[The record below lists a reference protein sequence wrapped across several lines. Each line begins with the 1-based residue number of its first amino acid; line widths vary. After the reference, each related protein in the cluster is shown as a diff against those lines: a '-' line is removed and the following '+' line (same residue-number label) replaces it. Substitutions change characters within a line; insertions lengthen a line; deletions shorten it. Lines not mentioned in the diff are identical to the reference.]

1 MKKSI
6 LFASLVVA
14 GVAIAAAPEIT
25 CDNVLGVLPV
35 SVPSNKVEIILSV
48 PWVEPG
54 DNSDT
59 VAVSNLVKTAGLSTG
74 QDGFKLDWYDIANT
88 NFNFFLLDRR
98 AGTNYW
104 DEASKNNRINPDVCA
119 IKQGEALM
127 LTISTV
133 EDPVLTNTFY
143 IVGQVGTNATITTT
157 ITGATVTET
166 VAGIKTNA
174 TWTLLAP
181 PNASTS
187 AIPLNGEG
195 GIFAAENIV
204 SGAIDQKD
212 EIVTDSYGVQ
222 VLRYVRTDDEDLYEN
237 NNERWTVESRINRN
251 ANVPAGRGFWYK
263 RCAPTDLK
271 IKWSP
276 PRVNQ

>member
-6 LFASLVVA
+6 LVASLLVA
-14 GVAIAAAPEIT
+14 GAAIADSTEIT

-54 DNSDT
+54 GNSDA

-74 QDGFKLDWYDIANT
+74 KDGFKLDWYDIGNT
-88 NFNFFLLDRR
+88 NFNFFVLDERN
-98 AGTNYW
+98 GTNYW
-104 DEASKNNRINPDVCA
+104 DEASGENRINPDECA
-119 IKQGEALM
+119 IRQGEALM
-127 LTISTV
+127 LTI
-133 EDPVLTNTFY
+133 PVIENPPLTNTFY
-143 IVGQVGTNATITTT
+143 IVGQVGTNVTVTTT
-157 ITGATVTET
+157 IPGATVTD
-166 VAGIKTNA
+166 GGSKTNA

-181 PNASTS
+181 PNASMS
-187 AIPLNGEG
+187 ALPLNEL
-195 GIFAAENIV
+195 FATENIEGV
-204 SGAIDQKD
+204 INQKD

-222 VLRYVRTDDEDLYEN
+222 VLRYVRTSEVVEGGLYTSGN
-237 NNERWTVESRINRN
+237 ARWTVEARINGN

-276 PRVNQ
+276 PSVNN

>member
-6 LFASLVVA
+6 LVASLLIA
-14 GVAIAAAPEIT
+14 GVAIADSTEVT

-54 DNSDT
+54 GNSNA
-59 VAVSNLVKTAGLSTG
+59 VAVANLVKTAGLIAG
-74 QDGFKLDWYDIANT
+74 ENGFKLEWYDIGNT
-88 NFNFFLLDRR
+88 NFNSFILGESS
-98 AGTNYW
+98 GTNYW
-104 DEASKNNRINPDVCA
+104 DEASGGSVGPEDCVIS
-119 IKQGEALM
+119 QGEALM
-127 LTISTV
+127 LTIPTV
-133 EDPVLTNTFY
+133 ENPPLTNTFY
-143 IVGQVGTNATITTT
+143 IVGQVGTNATVTTT
-157 ITGATVTET
+157 IPGATVTD
-166 VAGIKTNA
+166 GGSKTNA

-187 AIPLNGEG
+187 AIQLNGDD
-195 GIFAAENIV
+195 GIFAAKNVE
-204 SGAIDQKD
+204 GAIDQKD

-222 VLRYVRTDDEDLYEN
+222 VLRYVRTSDTISGGLYQSGN
-237 NNERWTVESRINRN
+237 TRWTVESKINGN

-276 PRVNQ
+276 PSVNR